1 MPNSSSPISD
11 QIAARLSP
19 YIGHFNAQMWVK
31 SVTRRELGLAP
42 DELTSQQLPRVVDG
56 LRPYLQTLMG
66 RATAEDLLLQITREV
81 R

>member
-1 MPNSSSPISD
+1 MPNISSPISD
-11 QIAARLSP
+11 QIAAHLSP
-19 YIGHFNAQMWVK
+19 YIGQFNAQMWVK

-42 DELTSQQLPRVVDG
+42 DELTLKQIPTVVDG

>member
-1 MPNSSSPISD
+1 LPNSSPISD

-19 YIGHFNAQMWVK
+19 YIGQFNAQMWVK
-31 SVTRRELGLAP
+31 SVARRELGLAP
-42 DELTSQQLPRVVDG
+42 DELTSKQLPTVVDG

>member
-1 MPNSSSPISD
+1 MPSTSLPISE
-11 QIAARLSP
+11 QIASLLAP
-19 YIGHFNAQMWVK
+19 YIGEFNAQMWVK

-42 DELTSQQLPRVVDG
+42 EELTPQQIPTVVDG

-66 RATAEDLLLQITREV
+66 RSTAEDLLLQITREV

>member
-1 MPNSSSPISD
+1 LPSVSLSTAD
-11 QIAARLSP
+11 QIAAQLSP
-19 YIGHFNAQMWVK
+19 YIGRFNAQMWVK
-31 SVTRRELGLAP
+31 SVARRELALAP
-42 DELTSQQLPRVVDG
+42 EDVTPKHLPTLVDG